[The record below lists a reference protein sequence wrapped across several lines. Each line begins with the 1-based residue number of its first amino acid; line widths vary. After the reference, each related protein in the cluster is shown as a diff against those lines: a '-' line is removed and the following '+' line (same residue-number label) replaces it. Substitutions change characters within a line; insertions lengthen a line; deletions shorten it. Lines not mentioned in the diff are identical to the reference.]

1 VFPVYLIFA
10 GIKGNTFLFYQ
21 LVIHTAMEFKKIAGL
36 RCCFSLQ
43 KTKYHKA
50 NPSRDY
56 QYGTS

>member
-1 VFPVYLIFA
+1 LLKVFPVYLIFA

-43 KTKYHKA
+43 KTA
-50 NPSRDY
+50 GIMPVLWR
-56 QYGTS
+56 TV